1 MGGMKLSSYIKGR
14 RLEYRV
20 RDLFKKNGF
29 IVIRAAR
36 SMPTD
41 LVCLR
46 DGESLF
52 IECKARK
59 SEFGEEKKKELLNL
73 AGIAGA
79 RPILA
84 YRHKRKI
91 YLMDAQT
98 NNSLL
103 IEDI

>member
-1 MGGMKLSSYIKGR
+1 MSSYAKGR

-36 SMPTD
+36 SMPID

-52 IECKARK
+52 IECKSRK
-59 SEFGEEKKKELLNL
+59 SEFGEEKKKELLDL
-73 AGIAGA
+73 AKVAGA
-79 RPILA
+79 KPVLA

-91 YLMDAQT
+91 YLVDVKL
-98 NNSLL
+98 NSPLL

>member
-1 MGGMKLSSYIKGR
+1 MSSYAKGR

-36 SMPTD
+36 SMPVD

-46 DGESLF
+46 DGASLF
-52 IECKARK
+52 IECKSRK
-59 SEFGEEKKKELLNL
+59 STFGEEKKKELLDLARL
-73 AGIAGA
+73 AGAK
-79 RPILA
+79 PVLA
-84 YRHKRKI
+84 YSHKRKI
-91 YLMDAQT
+91 YLVDVEM
-98 NNSLL
+98 NSSLF

>member
-1 MGGMKLSSYIKGR
+1 MSSYIKGR
-14 RLEYRV
+14 RFEYLV

-29 IVIRAAR
+29 IAIRAAR
-36 SMPTD
+36 SMPVD

-46 DGESLF
+46 DGESIF
-52 IECKARK
+52 IECKFRK
-59 SEFGEEKKKELLNL
+59 SEFGKEKKKGLLNL

-84 YRHKRKI
+84 YMHERKI
-91 YLMDAQT
+91 HLMDAQT
-98 NNSLL
+98 NNSLS